1 VTDAAST
8 GRLHAPPVNPGD
20 PQMWADFQAMCDL
33 GGRLAGTA
41 SEAAALDFASQR
53 LAAVPGAKVRD
64 DPVGYPGWRC
74 RTAQLTSA
82 TTGVSF
88 PCTPLLGT
96 ASAAGVVADVL
107 DLGLGRREDFERH
120 ANDIRGRIVMVR
132 HEYPFAAG
140 HLHRRVK
147 LGWALEM
154 GAAGFLIAHPEP
166 GVGPVSGSSGRNGGA
181 GIPALGIGAETADA
195 LRPSPDGTLPAARM
209 VIDGDDHPAW
219 TRTLIADLPGRGRD
233 WVVVSA
239 HIDGHPHGES
249 AIDNATGV
257 AVALALAR
265 LLAPHVSG
273 CPRGLRICLFS
284 AEEWG
289 LVGSRLWLDRMDEA
303 ARRSMV
309 ININLDSV
317 GGASGLTALTS
328 GFERLDAWVK
338 DTAAS
343 ASEASGHSTSACA
356 GLPIA
361 THLPLMA
368 NSDHANFA
376 AHGIPAVRLIAGFNA
391 PDSNLRLLLTAAD
404 TRDKVRPD
412 ELDQA
417 LKLATMLTWR
427 ALTDTD
433 TTLSSLATGRDLR
446 ADLRG

>member
-1 VTDAAST
+1 VTDAAAT
-8 GRLHAPPVNPGD
+8 RRLFSPRANPGD
-20 PQMWADFQAMCDL
+20 PQMWTDFQSLCDL
-33 GGRLAGTA
+33 GGRLAGSA
-41 SEAAALDFASQR
+41 SEGAALAFARDR

-64 DPVGYPGWRC
+64 EPVDYPGWRC

-96 ASAAGVVADVL
+96 ASAASVVAEVL
-107 DLGLGRREDFERH
+107 DLGLGRAEDFERD
-120 ANDIRGRIVMVR
+120 ASRVRGRIVMVR
-132 HEYPFAAG
+132 HEYPFAAA
-140 HLHRRVK
+140 HVHRRVK
-147 LGWALEM
+147 LAWALEM
-154 GAAGFLIAHPEP
+154 GAAGFLIAHPEA
-166 GVGPVSGSSGRNGGA
+166 GVGAVSGSSGRGGGA
-181 GIPALGIGAETADA
+181 GIPALGIGAEAA
-195 LRPSPDGTLPAARM
+195 KMLGRSPDGTLPTVRM
-209 VIDGDDHPAW
+209 VIDGEDFPAR
-219 TRTLIADLPGRGRD
+219 TRMLIADLPGRGPN

-239 HIDGHPHGES
+239 HVDGHPHGES

-265 LLAPHVSG
+265 ALAPHVAG

-289 LVGSRLWLDRMDEA
+289 LAGSRLWLERMDEA

-328 GFERLDAWVK
+328 GFERLDAWVR
-338 DTAAS
+338 DTAAR
-343 ASEASGHSTSACA
+343 A

-376 AHGIPAVRLIAGFNA
+376 AHGIPALRLLAGFNA
-391 PDSNLRLLLTAAD
+391 PESNLRLVLTAAD

-412 ELDQA
+412 ELDRA
-417 LKLATMLTWR
+417 LSVAAALTWE
-427 ALTDTD
+427 ALIAANE
-433 TTLSSLATGRDLR
+433 TLSSLAAGRGENF
-446 ADLRG
+446 A